1 MTAGVGRNVILSWGG
16 AGIAGVKEKTL
27 TLNNEPIDIT
37 SDDDAGWRNI
47 LAIPGQKQVEIKV
60 SGVTKDRGLMANWF
74 SSALTQAVVLTYE
87 NGATIAGT
95 FFLSEYSDKGNF
107 KDAVA
112 FDATL
117 MSTGVIVY
125 TAGV

>member
-1 MTAGVGRNVILSWGG
+1 MTAGVGRNVVLTWGG
-16 AGIAGVKEKTL
+16 TGISGVKEKTFS
-27 TLNNEPIDIT
+27 LNNEPIDIT

-47 LAIPGQKQVEIKV
+47 LGTPGQKQVELKV
-60 SGVTKDRGLMANWF
+60 SGVTKDRDLIADWF
-74 SSALTQAVVLTYE
+74 SSQLTQAVVLTYE
-87 NGATIAGT
+87 NGATITGQ

-107 KDAVA
+107 KDAVS

-117 MSTGVIVY
+117 MSTGAIVY

>member
-37 SDDDAGWRNI
+37 SDDDGGWRNI

-87 NGATIAGT
+87 NGATIAGN

>member
-1 MTAGVGRNVILSWGG
+1 MTAGVGRNVTLTWGG
-16 AGIAGVKEKTL
+16 SGISGVKEKSL
-27 TLNNEPIDIT
+27 SLNNEPIDIT

-47 LAIPGQKQVEIKV
+47 LGTPGQKQVELKV
-60 SGVTKDRGLMANWF
+60 SGVTKDRDLMADWF
-74 SSALTQAVVLTYE
+74 LSALTQAVMLTYE
-87 NGATIAGT
+87 NGATIAGQ

-107 KDAVA
+107 KDAVS

-117 MSTGVIVY
+117 MSTGAIVY

>member
-1 MTAGVGRNVILSWGG
+1 MTAGVGRNVTLTWGG
-16 AGIAGVKEKTL
+16 SGISGVKEKSL
-27 TLNNEPIDIT
+27 SLNNEPIDIT

-47 LAIPGQKQVEIKV
+47 LATPGQKQVELKV
-60 SGVTKDRGLMANWF
+60 SGVTKDRDLMADWF
-74 SSALTQAVVLTYE
+74 LSQLTQAVELTYE
-87 NGATIAGT
+87 NGAKITGQ

-107 KDAVA
+107 KDAVS

-117 MSTGVIVY
+117 MSTGAIVY